1 MHFRFLQFPKT
12 SLEHTLSDSGLHPRV
27 PDLALLIQPI
37 PFPEAGN
44 ENAYRSMSVISGL
57 SGDRACRDVFF

>member
-27 PDLALLIQPI
+27 PDLAGPGAAHTNLISW
-37 PFPEAGN
+37 N
-44 ENAYRSMSVISGL
+44 ENPYQRDS
-57 SGDRACRDVFF
+57 RATNYCARQE

>member
-27 PDLALLIQPI
+27 PDLALLIQRI
-37 PFPEAGN
+37 LFPEAGN
-44 ENAYRSMSVISGL
+44 ENAYFGARFG
-57 SGDRACRDVFF
+57 RDAGKSAP

>member
-27 PDLALLIQPI
+27 PDLALLIQRI

-44 ENAYRSMSVISGL
+44 ENAYRGL
-57 SGDRACRDVFF
+57 EKVPSLADPR

>member
-27 PDLALLIQPI
+27 PDLALLIQRI

-44 ENAYRSMSVISGL
+44 ENAYYMHVLWQQNFSERSEGS
-57 SGDRACRDVFF
+57 